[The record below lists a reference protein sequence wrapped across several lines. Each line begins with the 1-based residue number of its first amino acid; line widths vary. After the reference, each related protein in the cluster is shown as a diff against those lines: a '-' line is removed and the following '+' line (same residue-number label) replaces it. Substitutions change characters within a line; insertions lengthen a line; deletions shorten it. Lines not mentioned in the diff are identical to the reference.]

1 MKVKG
6 KTTVEVEIDQSEA
19 KRITVRTLR
28 DTFGW
33 PDGAY
38 IDVNGNLIVEHDTHT
53 SHSFVNNIEIIRKA
67 TEEDFTLRNIIHSLC
82 KKRDQHSYMAKT
94 TTRTKRATIKSGNVT
109 IRKTLTVSKT
119 VKTPKVKK
127 SKKK

>member
-6 KTTVEVEIDQSEA
+6 KSIVEVEIDQSEA

-38 IDVNGNLIVEHDTHT
+38 IDINGNLIVEHDAHT
-53 SHSFVNNIEIIRKA
+53 SHTFTNNVEIIRKA
-67 TEEDFTLRNIIHSLC
+67 NEEDFALRRIIHELS
-82 KKRDQHSYMAKT
+82 RM
-94 TTRTKRATIKSGNVT
+94 
-109 IRKTLTVSKT
+109 SK
-119 VKTPKVKK
+119 
-127 SKKK
+127 

>member
-19 KRITVRTLR
+19 RRITVRTLR

-38 IDVNGNLIVEHDTHT
+38 IDVNGNLIVVHDGHT
-53 SHSFVNNIEIIRKA
+53 SHSFVNTSHKFTNETEIIRKA
-67 TEEDFTLRNIIHSLC
+67 NEDDFALRNIIHRLSIG
-82 KKRDQHSYMAKT
+82 RF
-94 TTRTKRATIKSGNVT
+94 
-109 IRKTLTVSKT
+109 
-119 VKTPKVKK
+119 
-127 SKKK
+127 

>member
-28 DTFGW
+28 DIFDW

-38 IDVNGNLIVEHDTHT
+38 IDVNGNLIVVHDAHT

-67 TEEDFTLRNIIHSLC
+67 NEDDFALRNIIHSIL
-82 KKRDQHSYMAKT
+82 KK
-94 TTRTKRATIKSGNVT
+94 
-109 IRKTLTVSKT
+109 
-119 VKTPKVKK
+119 
-127 SKKK
+127 

>member
-19 KRITVRTLR
+19 RRITVRTLR

-38 IDVNGNLIVEHDTHT
+38 IDVNGNLIVAHDGHT

-67 TEEDFTLRNIIHSLC
+67 DEDDFALRKILYSLC
-82 KKRDQHSYMAKT
+82 KKRD
-94 TTRTKRATIKSGNVT
+94 
-109 IRKTLTVSKT
+109 
-119 VKTPKVKK
+119 
-127 SKKK
+127 

>member
-6 KTTVEVEIDQSEA
+6 KSIVEVEIDQEEA

-33 PDGAY
+33 PAGAY
-38 IDVNGNLIVEHDTHT
+38 IDVNGNLIVEHDAHT

-67 TEEDFTLRNIIHSLC
+67 NEDDFTLRNIIHSLC
-82 KKRDQHSYMAKT
+82 KKRD
-94 TTRTKRATIKSGNVT
+94 
-109 IRKTLTVSKT
+109 
-119 VKTPKVKK
+119 
-127 SKKK
+127 

>member
-28 DTFGW
+28 DIFDW

-38 IDVNGNLIVEHDTHT
+38 IDVNGNLIVVHDAHT

-67 TEEDFTLRNIIHSLC
+67 NEDDFTLRNIIHSLC
-82 KKRDQHSYMAKT
+82 KKRD
-94 TTRTKRATIKSGNVT
+94 
-109 IRKTLTVSKT
+109 
-119 VKTPKVKK
+119 
-127 SKKK
+127 

>member
-6 KTTVEVEIDQSEA
+6 KSIIEVEIDQEEA

-38 IDVNGNLIVEHDTHT
+38 IDINGNLIVEHDAYT
-53 SHSFVNNIEIIRKA
+53 SHSFVNNVEIIRKA
-67 TEEDFTLRNIIHSLC
+67 TEEDFTLRNIIHS
-82 KKRDQHSYMAKT
+82 
-94 TTRTKRATIKSGNVT
+94 I
-109 IRKTLTVSKT
+109 
-119 VKTPKVKK
+119 
-127 SKKK
+127 SKK

>member
-6 KTTVEVEIDQSEA
+6 KSIVEVEIDQEEA

-38 IDVNGNLIVEHDTHT
+38 IDVNSNLIVVHDDHT

-67 TEEDFTLRNIIHSLC
+67 NEDDFALRNIIYSLC
-82 KKRDQHSYMAKT
+82 KKRD
-94 TTRTKRATIKSGNVT
+94 
-109 IRKTLTVSKT
+109 
-119 VKTPKVKK
+119 
-127 SKKK
+127 